1 MEPTTLYLLYKL
13 HNGPESIREF
23 PFNSPAECE
32 TFRKAIPSDVEVIRY
47 SCEKYASGLKPPSW
61 YTAVEDQKVIRGV
74 PVLQEDLLR

>member
-1 MEPTTLYLLYKL
+1 MDPATLYLLYKL

-47 SCEKYASGLKPPSW
+47 SCEKYTKGSARPRW
-61 YTAVEDQKVIRGV
+61 YEIYDDQKVIRGV